1 MKVWIKYL
9 IGVAL
14 GIFAAFILPKAK
26 TLEFI
31 TLLSELFIRVGRY
44 MVVPLI
50 FTCGICS
57 IHKLRNSKLLLKST
71 LWTFLIIIA
80 ASLILTTVGLLSIL
94 IVKLPR
100 IPITVENINQS
111 YSLDVKNLIFSLFPS
126 SAFDALREGSF
137 LLVALI
143 FAFLIGWE
151 SASDETAF
159 KPVYSLSDS
168 FSKLFYNISNF
179 ITEIMAICMVA
190 ITCCWIMNFRDI
202 IAPGIFTP
210 IIIML
215 AVDFVIV
222 CGIIYPLILHF
233 VCHDPH
239 PYKVLY
245 ASIAPMILSF
255 FTGDSNIVI
264 PLLNRHGCESLG
276 IRGRTRGFTYPL
288 FSIFSRGGSALVV
301 CISFITI
308 WRSYSGLTLK
318 GSHILWIFGISFLLS
333 FLLGG
338 LPKGGTFILL
348 AIICNSYASG
358 FETIQ
363 TSYLLLHPAALILG
377 SFAALFDTVT
387 AMYGSYIVAVK
398 TKTIEHH
405 SITHFI

>member
-50 FTCGICS
+50 FTCGICY
-57 IHKLRNSKLLLKST
+57 IHKLRNSKLLLKRT

-111 YSLDVKNLIFSLFPS
+111 YSLDVKNLVFSLFPS

-215 AVDFVIV
+215 VVDFVIV

-264 PLLNRHGCESLG
+264 PLLNR
-276 IRGRTRGFTYPL
+276 R
-288 FSIFSRGGSALVV
+288 
-301 CISFITI
+301 
-308 WRSYSGLTLK
+308 
-318 GSHILWIFGISFLLS
+318 
-333 FLLGG
+333 
-338 LPKGGTFILL
+338 
-348 AIICNSYASG
+348 
-358 FETIQ
+358 
-363 TSYLLLHPAALILG
+363 
-377 SFAALFDTVT
+377 
-387 AMYGSYIVAVK
+387 
-398 TKTIEHH
+398 
-405 SITHFI
+405 